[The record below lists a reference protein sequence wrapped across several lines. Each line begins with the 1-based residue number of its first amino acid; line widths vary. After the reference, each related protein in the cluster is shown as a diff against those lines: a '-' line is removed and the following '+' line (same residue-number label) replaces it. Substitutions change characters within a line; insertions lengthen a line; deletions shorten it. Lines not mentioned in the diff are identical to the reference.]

1 LIDSVWH
8 TNDWDLTVRL
18 VLSAV
23 LGGLIG
29 LEREWNNLSAGFRT
43 HILVCLGSTSIMLL
57 SVYGLK

>member
-8 TNDWDLTVRL
+8 TNDWDLTFRL
-18 VLSAV
+18 VQSAV

-29 LEREWNNLSAGFRT
+29 LEREWNNHSAGFRT
-43 HILVCLGSTSIMLL
+43 HILVCLGFTSIMLL